1 MGEHVILT
9 PPLNSSSSSLSPLLT
24 PGATTSQKGPTA
36 TANDATAVV
45 TQDKG
50 RVSAAGALV
59 EGLCA
64 QGAACPEKLLLV
76 FIRVLT

>member
-1 MGEHVILT
+1 MWGEHVILT
-9 PPLNSSSSSLSPLLT
+9 PPLNSSSSLPISPLSPLLT

-36 TANDATAVV
+36 TANDATAAV

-64 QGAACPEKLLLV
+64 
-76 FIRVLT
+76 